1 MSRWESYST
10 EELIDEFRRG
20 TRHLAK
26 MADGLEVA
34 WDPAPQKDPRH
45 VHNMYV
51 RNLVSSYVSR
61 FTELCNGV
69 LASLEREDFL
79 VYALCGRALLETT
92 ALLRYYVVRE
102 YKPLLD
108 KGTIDGGG
116 IEKLIAIDDR
126 HLRGTGFDWG
136 AFMLHQYSKL
146 SEDAQRR
153 RGHRGSNRR
162 TDYGALPGQVRI
174 GRCIDVWSKETP
186 TVGIAYDLF
195 CDMVHPSAG
204 SSFLIASIGSDGL
217 HFSKMKGQRV
227 GKSIVDQS
235 LLPLLSV
242 TQKPFGQHLAML
254 IGTMWQDDELEEK

>member
-1 MSRWESYST
+1 MTRWESYST

-20 TRHLAK
+20 TGHLAT
-26 MADGLEVA
+26 MADGMDVA
-34 WDPAPQKDPRH
+34 WDPTPQRDPRR

-69 LASLEREDFL
+69 LAALERGDFL

-92 ALLRYYVVRE
+92 ALLRHYVTRE

-108 KGTIDGGG
+108 KGMIDGTGMK
-116 IEKLIAIDDR
+116 KLIDIDDR

-136 AFMLHQYSKL
+136 AFMFRRYSKL

-153 RGHRGSNRR
+153 RGHRGRDRR
-162 TDYGALPGQVRI
+162 TEYGALPGQIRV
-174 GRCIDVWSKETP
+174 GRCIDSWSKETP
-186 TVGIAYDLF
+186 AVGVAYDLF
-195 CDMVHPSAG
+195 CDMVHPNAG
-204 SSFLIASIGSDGL
+204 SSFLIASTGSDEL
-217 HFSKMKGQRV
+217 HFSKTKGERV
-227 GKSIVDQS
+227 GKAIVDQS

-242 TQKPFGQHLAML
+242 TQKPFGQYLVML
-254 IGTMWQDDELEEK
+254 MGTVWQDDELA